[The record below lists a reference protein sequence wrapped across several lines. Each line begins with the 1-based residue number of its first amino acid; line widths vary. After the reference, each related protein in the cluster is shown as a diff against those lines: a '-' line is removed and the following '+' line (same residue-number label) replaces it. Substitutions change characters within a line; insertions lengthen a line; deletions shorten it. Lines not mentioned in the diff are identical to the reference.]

1 MTKKQKKILTRIII
15 ASAIIIALAFIPLKE
30 EIKAYLYLIPYIII
44 GYDILIRAVKGIFK
58 GRAFDENFLMAVAT
72 VGAFLLGEYVEGA
85 AVMLFYQIGE
95 FFQSYAIGKSRKNIT
110 KLMDIRP
117 DYANIENPD
126 GIIVKVDPCEVNIGT
141 VITVKVGEK
150 IPIDGVI
157 VEGSTSLDTVALTGE
172 SIPTEVTIGSEV
184 LSGSI
189 NLTGVIKIKTTKL
202 FGESTASK
210 ILDLMENAS
219 SKKSTSEN
227 FISKFA
233 KYYTPV
239 VCFGAL
245 AVALF
250 PPLIR
255 IILGYNG
262 EWNIWIYRALSF
274 LVISCPCALVLSI
287 PLSFFAT
294 IGGASKSGI
303 LIKGSNSIESMAKI
317 KCVVF
322 DKTGTMTKGVFKVI
336 GIHHNKLEAEK
347 ILEYAAHA
355 ESFSNHPISKCIIEA
370 YGKEI
375 DNSRIKNIKEI
386 SGHGVTAE
394 IDGKV
399 TAVGNERLMYSIGVT
414 PVKCSHTGTVIHVA
428 IDGEYSG
435 HILISDIIKPQAKN
449 TVQELKRIGIE
460 KTVMLTG
467 DRNSIAQDVGKK
479 INIDEIHAE
488 LLPQDKLEIL
498 ENIIDNQKGK
508 TAFVGDGINDAPV
521 ISRSDVGFA
530 MGFSGSDSAIESA
543 DVVLMDD
550 NPLKIAKAIKH
561 SKKCMRIV
569 YENIIFSLG
578 IKIAFLIL
586 SAMGIT
592 NMWFAVF
599 ADVGVMIIAVLNSIR
614 SLKIKSR

>member
-117 DYANIENPD
+117 DYANIENLD

-262 EWNIWIYRALSF
+262 KWNIWIYRALSF

-303 LIKGSNSIESMAKI
+303 LIKGSNSIESMSKI